1 MAQNL
6 FRRHRGGSAAGGGG
20 TRETSTSAVDETHNN
35 GGGIDENNNN
45 NNGIT
50 TNEQEDAST
59 SNNGNIM
66 MTSLNER
73 DVENPES
80 SIDIT
85 SDNNNATTQQQQEED
100 EENNNDEIQ
109 ELVVRMPPNH
119 TYRSNNNNINNNNTM
134 EFPNWTLNEDE
145 INTRREAIRT
155 EVERMQRNNCIH
167 FAVLCLVPTS
177 LLLIVVAAIL
187 SEDGECSGD
196 GLTVCE
202 REPRTFVNAFTTRCI
217 CDAVGSVASMMI
229 QDNIDG
235 RGGGGSGDVLSDMD
249 GAATTAA
256 GETP

>member
-6 FRRHRGGSAAGGGG
+6 FRRHRGGAASGGG
-20 TRETSTSAVDETHNN
+20 TRETSTSAVDETRND
-35 GGGIDENNNN
+35 GGGLDENNNN
-45 NNGIT
+45 NNIA
-50 TNEQEDAST
+50 TNEEEDIST
-59 SNNGNIM
+59 SINGNIM

-73 DVENPES
+73 DVENPET
-80 SIDIT
+80 SIDT
-85 SDNNNATTQQQQEED
+85 LDNNNATTQEED
-100 EENNNDEIQ
+100 EDNNEEIQ

-119 TYRSNNNNINNNNTM
+119 TYRSNTNNNNSNTM

-217 CDAVGSVASMMI
+217 CDAVGSVASMII
-229 QDNIDG
+229 QDNVDDG
-235 RGGGGSGDVLSDMD
+235 GGGGSGGDVGEL
-249 GAATTAA
+249 GAAGTTA

>member
-6 FRRHRGGSAAGGGG
+6 FRRHRGGATGGGG
-20 TRETSTSAVDETHNN
+20 TRETSSAVDETHDAIS
-35 GGGIDENNNN
+35 IDEDNNNN
-45 NNGIT
+45 SIV
-50 TNEQEDAST
+50 TNEEEDGTT

-73 DVENPES
+73 DIENPEI
-80 SIDIT
+80 SIDT
-85 SDNNNATTQQQQEED
+85 SNNNNNATTQEED
-100 EENNNDEIQ
+100 EENNNEEIQ
-109 ELVVRMPPNH
+109 ELVVRMPPNT
-119 TYRSNNNNINNNNTM
+119 TYRNNNINTM

-229 QDNIDG
+229 QDNVD
-235 RGGGGSGDVLSDMD
+235 GGGGGGGNHVGGGQWSE
-249 GAATTAA
+249 TT

>member
-6 FRRHRGGSAAGGGG
+6 FRRHRGGAAGGGG
-20 TRETSTSAVDETHNN
+20 TRETSAVDETYND
-35 GGGIDENNNN
+35 GGGTDENNNN
-45 NNGIT
+45 NNNNIA
-50 TNEQEDAST
+50 TNEEEEDGTAP
-59 SNNGNIM
+59 NNGNIM
-66 MTSLNER
+66 MTSLNHH
-73 DVENPES
+73 DVENPET
-80 SIDIT
+80 SIDTT
-85 SDNNNATTQQQQEED
+85 SDNNNATSQQQEED

-119 TYRSNNNNINNNNTM
+119 TYRSNNSNNNNTM

-177 LLLIVVAAIL
+177 LLLIVLAAIL

-217 CDAVGSVASMMI
+217 CDAVGSVASMII
-229 QDNIDG
+229 QDNGDG
-235 RGGGGSGDVLSDMD
+235 GVGGDVVGEM
-249 GAATTAA
+249 GATT
-256 GETP
+256 GEETP

>member
-20 TRETSTSAVDETHNN
+20 TRETSTSAVVDETHNN
-35 GGGIDENNNN
+35 GGVIDENNNN
-45 NNGIT
+45 NYNIA
-50 TNEQEDAST
+50 TNNEEEDGTT

-73 DVENPES
+73 DVENAES
-80 SIDIT
+80 SIDTT
-85 SDNNNATTQQQQEED
+85 SDNNNATTQEVD

-119 TYRSNNNNINNNNTM
+119 TYRSSNNSNNINNNIM

-177 LLLIVVAAIL
+177 LLLIVMAAIL

-217 CDAVGSVASMMI
+217 CDAVGSVASMMMT
-229 QDNIDG
+229 QDNVVDG
-235 RGGGGSGDVLSDMD
+235 GVGEMG
-249 GAATTAA
+249 ATT
-256 GETP
+256 GEETP

>member
-6 FRRHRGGSAAGGGG
+6 FRRHRGGATGGGG
-20 TRETSTSAVDETHNN
+20 TRETSSAVDETHDAIS
-35 GGGIDENNNN
+35 IDEDNNNN
-45 NNGIT
+45 SIV
-50 TNEQEDAST
+50 TNEEEDGTT

-73 DVENPES
+73 DIENPEI
-80 SIDIT
+80 SIDTT
-85 SDNNNATTQQQQEED
+85 SDNNNATTQEEEQQ
-100 EENNNDEIQ
+100 EENNNEEIQ
-109 ELVVRMPPNH
+109 ELVVRMPPNT
-119 TYRSNNNNINNNNTM
+119 TYRNNNINTM

-229 QDNIDG
+229 QDNVD
-235 RGGGGSGDVLSDMD
+235 GGGGGGGNHVGGGQWSE
-249 GAATTAA
+249 TT